1 VIKISDKIPAA
12 IFKELGESAMETVST
27 DTLFNGRKVVLFS
40 CPGAF
45 TPKST
50 EKQVPGFLAAAA
62 EFASLGVDEII
73 CISVNDSFVMD
84 AWSSHMGVDGRIRML
99 ADGHCEFHT
108 SIGMQM
114 DCTRFTLGF
123 RSQRFSMLIDDAVVT
138 FLNVEEPG
146 GYDVSDASIL
156 LQQMQGRA

>member
-1 VIKISDKIPAA
+1 MIKISDKIPAA
-12 IFKELGESAMETVST
+12 VFKELGENGPETVST
-27 DTLFNGRKVVLFS
+27 NTLFNARKVVLFS

-50 EKQVPGFLAAAA
+50 LKQVPGFLAAAE
-62 EFASLGVDEII
+62 EFAALGVDEII

-84 AWSSHMGVDGRIRML
+84 AWASHMGVAGRIRML

-123 RSQRFSMLIDDAVVT
+123 RSQRFSMLVDDAVVT
-138 FLNVEEPG
+138 LLNVEEPG
-146 GYDVSDASIL
+146 GYDVSDAGVL
-156 LQQMQGRA
+156 LQQMQNGA

>member
-1 VIKISDKIPAA
+1 MIKVSDKIPAGV
-12 IFKELGESAMETVST
+12 FKELGESGPETVST
-27 DTLFNGRKVVLFS
+27 DTLFNGRKIVLFS

-50 EKQVPGFLAAAA
+50 LKQVPGFLAAADD
-62 EFASLGVDEII
+62 FASLGVDEII

-84 AWSSHMGVDGRIRML
+84 AWSTHMGVDGKIRML

-123 RSQRFSMLIDDAVVT
+123 RSERFSMLVEDAVVT
-138 FLNVEEPG
+138 LLNVEEPG
-146 GYDVSDASIL
+146 GYDVSDASVL
-156 LQQMQGRA
+156 LQQMRAEA

>member
-1 VIKISDKIPAA
+1 MIKISEKIPAA
-12 IFKELGESAMETVST
+12 VFKELGENGPETVST
-27 DTLFNGRKVVLFS
+27 DTLFNGRRVVLFS

-50 EKQVPGFLAAAA
+50 EKQVPGYLAAAA
-62 EFASLGVDEII
+62 DFASLGVDEII

-84 AWSSHMGVDGRIRML
+84 AWATHMGVDGRIRML

-114 DCTRFTLGF
+114 DCMRFTLGF
-123 RSQRFSMLIDDAVVT
+123 RSQRFSMLVDDAVVT
-138 FLNVEEPG
+138 MLNVEEPG
-146 GYDVSDASIL
+146 GYDVSDAGVL
-156 LQQMQGRA
+156 LQQMQSET